1 MIMMMMIL
9 IIMIMVIV
17 TIIMMIT
24 IIIIII
30 MIMIII
36 TKIMMMMTKM
46 MMMIIIMNFNYKKK
60 LIEQTTCPKH
70 YNLPSQSPM
79 VKISCKIPPL
89 VSVCEHFMLTVFLTI
104 FPLFLTSYK
113 QSPTTWSTDLY
124 MFTVY
129 KKCCSMHSWWF
140 YWRRGSGG
148 KQE

>member
-17 TIIMMIT
+17 IIIMMIT

-30 MIMIII
+30 MIMIIM
-36 TKIMMMMTKM
+36 TKIIMMM

-129 KKCCSMHSWWF
+129 TML
-140 YWRRGSGG
+140 
-148 KQE
+148 

>member
-17 TIIMMIT
+17 IIIMMIT
-24 IIIIII
+24 IMIIIII
-30 MIMIII
+30 MIMIIM
-36 TKIMMMMTKM
+36 TKIIMMMTK

-129 KKCCSMHSWWF
+129 TML
-140 YWRRGSGG
+140 
-148 KQE
+148 